1 MANKESSV
9 YFDTV
14 LIYDINTALTG
25 CQMSARGFFFA
36 LLPLLEAPA
45 AYGCIDMNTDQL
57 AHHFKL
63 SLHHIRRYLH
73 ELKREDVL
81 REATDGMLVCPFL
94 IRKRYKIGVD
104 A

>member
-1 MANKESSV
+1 MANQKSSI

-14 LIYDINTALTG
+14 LIYDINSALAG

-36 LLPLLEAPA
+36 LLPLLEETQE
-45 AYGCIDMNTDQL
+45 YGCIDMDTDQL
-57 AHHFKL
+57 AKHFKL

-73 ELKREDVL
+73 ELKREQIL
-81 REATDGMLVCPFL
+81 REASDGMLVCPFL